1 MEHAL
6 SFNSVALLE
15 RFDQAVTPQRQPKE
29 GTIVRPAGFTPN
41 LSSMDVP
48 REGVAAKKRKRRIII
63 IAASALG
70 LILATIAIS
79 RLKPAVPS
87 VDRSTVWIDTVKRG
101 PMVRQVRGLGTL
113 VPEDIRWIAAAT
125 EGRVEKIIVWPG
137 THVEPDTVIFE
148 MSSAEFE
155 QTAHDAELKATAA
168 EAELTTLRA
177 TLQREVLDQESTTA
191 RVHSEYEQAKMER
204 QTNDQLAKNGLIAE
218 LDYKTSK
225 VKEAELANRDGI
237 EQKRLAFSRDSIEPQ
252 IAAKQAAVDQAKQLA
267 KLKSDQVEALHV
279 KAGMSGV
286 LQQLPVQIGQRVKVG
301 DNLARVADPTKLKA
315 QVKIA
320 ETQAKDIQINQQA
333 VIDTRNGTVK
343 GHVTRVDPAVEQG
356 TVTVDIAFDEALPKG
371 ARPDLS
377 VDGTIELERLDNV
390 VYVGRPAFGQENN
403 TVGMFKLVGSSSEA
417 VRTPVKLG
425 KSSVNTIE
433 ILDGLQPGDQVILSD
448 TSAWD
453 AHERIRLN

>member
-1 MEHAL
+1 M
-6 SFNSVALLE
+6 
-15 RFDQAVTPQRQPKE
+15 
-29 GTIVRPAGFTPN
+29 RPAGFTPN

-48 REGVAAKKRKRRIII
+48 REGVAAKKRKRRILI
-63 IAASALG
+63 IAGSVLG

-113 VPEDIRWIAAAT
+113 VPEEIRWIPANT

-137 THVEPDTVIFE
+137 TNVEPDTVILE
-148 MSSAEFE
+148 LTSPELE
-155 QTAHDAELKATAA
+155 QAAHDAESKATAA
-168 EAELTTLRA
+168 EAELTSVRA

-204 QTNDQLAKNGLIAE
+204 ETNDRLAKNGLIAE

-225 VKEAELANRDGI
+225 VKEEELANRDAI

-252 IAAKQAAVDQAKQLA
+252 IASKQAAVDQAKQLA

-279 KAGMSGV
+279 RAGMSGV

-356 TVTVDIAFDEALPKG
+356 TVTVDVAFDDVLPKG

-403 TVGMFKLVGSSSEA
+403 TVGMFKLVGGSSEA

>member
-1 MEHAL
+1 M
-6 SFNSVALLE
+6 
-15 RFDQAVTPQRQPKE
+15 
-29 GTIVRPAGFTPN
+29 IVGAT
-41 LSSMDVP
+41 V
-48 REGVAAKKRKRRIII
+48 
-63 IAASALG
+63 LG
-70 LILATIAIS
+70 LILVTVVLS

-113 VPEDIRWIAAAT
+113 VPEDIRWIPANT

-137 THVEPDTVIFE
+137 TQVQPDTVILE
-148 MSSAEFE
+148 LSSPELEQSAGDAVSKAAAE
-155 QTAHDAELKATAA
+155 
-168 EAELTTLRA
+168 EAELTSLRA

-191 RVHSEYEQAKMER
+191 RVHSEYEQSKMER
-204 QTNDQLAKNGLIAE
+204 QTNDQLAKNGLVAD
-218 LDYKTSK
+218 LVYKTSK
-225 VKEAELANRDGI
+225 VKEEELANRDEI
-237 EQKRLAFSRDSIEPQ
+237 ERKRLEFSRSSIEPQ
-252 IAAKQAAVDQAKQLA
+252 IASKQAAVDQAKQFA
-267 KLKSDQVEALHV
+267 KLKTNQVEALHV
-279 KAGMSGV
+279 KAGMTGV
-286 LQQLPVQIGQRVKVG
+286 LQQLPVQIGQRVKSG

-320 ETQAKDIQINQQA
+320 ETQAKDILIDQKA
-333 VIDTRNGTVK
+333 AIDTRNGVVS

-356 TVTVDIAFDEALPKG
+356 TVTVDVAINGELPKG

-390 VYVGRPAFGQENN
+390 VFVGRPAFGQENN
-403 TVGMFKLVGSSSEA
+403 TVGIFKIVSGSSEA

-433 ILDGLQPGDQVILSD
+433 ILNGLQPGDQVILSD

>member
-1 MEHAL
+1 L
-6 SFNSVALLE
+6 I
-15 RFDQAVTPQRQPKE
+15 QAVTPQRKPKE
-29 GTIVRPAGFTPN
+29 STIVRPAGFTPN

-48 REGVAAKKRKRRIII
+48 REGVAAKKRKRRILV
-63 IAASALG
+63 IAGSALG

-113 VPEDIRWIAAAT
+113 VPEEIRWIPANT

-137 THVEPDTVIFE
+137 TNVEPDTVILE
-148 MSSAEFE
+148 LTSPELE
-155 QTAHDAELKATAA
+155 QAAHDAESKATAA
-168 EAELTTLRA
+168 EAELTSVRA

-204 QTNDQLAKNGLIAE
+204 ETNDRLAKNGLIAE

-225 VKEAELANRDGI
+225 VKEEELANRDAI

-252 IAAKQAAVDQAKQLA
+252 IASKQAAVDQAKQLA

-279 KAGMSGV
+279 RAGMSGV

-356 TVTVDIAFDEALPKG
+356 TVTVDVAFDDVLPKG

-403 TVGMFKLVGSSSEA
+403 TVGMFKLIGGTSEA